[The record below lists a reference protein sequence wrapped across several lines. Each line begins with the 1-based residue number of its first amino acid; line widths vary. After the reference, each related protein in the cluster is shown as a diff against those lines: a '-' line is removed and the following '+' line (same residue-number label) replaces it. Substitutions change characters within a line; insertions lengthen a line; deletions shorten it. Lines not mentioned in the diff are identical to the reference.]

1 MSLTY
6 RKAYEDLNE
15 AVKEG
20 GATAVKASKNMRNVR
35 SGLMSSDKEAIE
47 SILEEGES
55 SLKLVCQIGY

>member
-20 GATAVKASKNMRNVR
+20 GTTAVKASKC
-35 SGLMSSDKEAIE
+35 S
-47 SILEEGES
+47 
-55 SLKLVCQIGY
+55 